1 LNYIQEGHKVIGYK
15 VYVDTLKIFFEVL
28 VELSNEKKQEVK
40 KLKQFRKE
48 EKLKNRLFELMHIMN
63 KSNKNNLQQ
72 LENKWKQNN
81 LQQLENKSNKNNL
94 QQLEFEKELE
104 YLKK

>member
-72 LENKWKQNN
+72 LE
-81 LQQLENKSNKNNL
+81 
-94 QQLEFEKELE
+94 FEKELE